1 VPPLAGRPASGSIGF
16 GGTTVVVIP
25 AQVVTAPGASEPA
38 GLPLNAATIP
48 ASLFVQDGSVGVVV
62 ELGLGLRVESG
73 V

>member
-1 VPPLAGRPASGSIGF
+1 M
-16 GGTTVVVIP
+16 VIP